1 VASETSALATVELR
15 HSRHEL
21 HRRLSD
27 EQQHWLADLY
37 RANASAVYFVCKFLL
52 RRPEDAADATQEV
65 FLKAVESL
73 RGRSTAGHARSWL
86 LTAAQDHC
94 LDVLRRHPQVDG
106 PVPDP
111 GADSGGV
118 ADPEAAVV
126 ERAHVNAVLGELRAR
141 ERQALLMWAV
151 ERRPLAEIAREL
163 GLSYTAVQ
171 QLLFRARRHAASV
184 AARVAAVLGLF
195 QFGRVLRRASQAG
208 QLALIAAVVPVVLAS
223 VPSTS
228 SARQASSTPAS
239 HPAGL
244 ARTEATKVNGAQG
257 PTTSGIEG
265 TQAVAPAITLPVTL
279 PVTPVL
285 QVPVA
290 PLPVPRVSVEG
301 VTSTVNRQ
309 ISRLEQ
315 SLGLPAVQPPAP
327 DLPLIR

>member
-1 VASETSALATVELR
+1 MASETSALATVELR
-15 HSRHEL
+15 HSRHQL

-37 RANASAVYFVCKFLL
+37 RANASAVYFVCQFLL

-73 RGRSTAGHARSWL
+73 RGRSTAAHARSWL

-94 LDVLRRHPQVDG
+94 LDVLRKYPEVDKAA
-106 PVPDP
+106 PNPAANP
-111 GADSGGV
+111 GGD
-118 ADPEAAVV
+118 ADPELAVV
-126 ERAHVNAVLGELRAR
+126 ERAHVNAVLGELRVR
-141 ERQALLMWAV
+141 ERRALLMWAV

-184 AARVAAVLGLF
+184 AARVAALLGLF
-195 QFGRVLRRASQAG
+195 QFGRVVRRASQAG
-208 QLALIAAVVPVVLAS
+208 QLALVAVVVPVVLVS

-228 SARQASSTPAS
+228 SARQAASAPAS
-239 HPAGL
+239 HPAVL
-244 ARTEATKVNGAQG
+244 VRTDAIKVKGAQG
-257 PTTSGIEG
+257 PRPSGIQG
-265 TQAVAPAITLPVTL
+265 TLAVTPAITL

-301 VTSTVNRQ
+301 LTSTVNRQ
-309 ISRLEQ
+309 VSRLEQ
-315 SLGLPAVQPPAP
+315 SLGLAAPQPPA
-327 DLPLIR
+327 LPSPLAPH